1 MINHMTLFKK
11 GAKVGQTKATSRE
24 ERYTE
29 YSIVQSLKEVVLNNL
44 TFQNISNHGNTCKES
59 QTIS

>member
-1 MINHMTLFKK
+1 MSHDKSHDVFKK

-24 ERYTE
+24 EQ

>member
-29 YSIVQSLKEVVLNNL
+29 YSIVQSLKEVVLNN
-44 TFQNISNHGNTCKES
+44 
-59 QTIS
+59 